1 MTITLHEALVPAAI
15 RTLQSLSAIL
25 GKGAAHC
32 EARQIDPAVFLS
44 ARIFPDMFPLT
55 KQVQIATDMVKG
67 GAARLAGIEIPK
79 YDDNEASFA
88 DLQARIART
97 VAFLQSIPPEQING
111 REDATIVLKLP
122 SRELSFEGLAYVNHF
137 VLPNLYFHATTT
149 YNLLRQGGVV
159 LGKADFLGG

>member
-137 VLPNLYFHATTT
+137 VLPNLYFHASMT
-149 YNLLRQGGVV
+149 YALLRQAGVDI
-159 LGKADFLGG
+159 GKRDFLG